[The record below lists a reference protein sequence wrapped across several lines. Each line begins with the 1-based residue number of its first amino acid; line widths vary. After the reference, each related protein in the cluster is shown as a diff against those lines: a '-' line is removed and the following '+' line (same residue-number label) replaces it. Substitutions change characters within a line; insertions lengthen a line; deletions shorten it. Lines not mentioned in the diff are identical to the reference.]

1 MKRFMKKSISILL
14 LFISTCCYKSY
25 SQCIDSSIVRDANK
39 YLIKGAE
46 AREQLCNYQELN
58 ELQRTEIKVYQA
70 KSDSSDQTI
79 SKLVATNKDSEA
91 KNQKLKQKL
100 TRSTWALRSL
110 GVVVAVLSTL
120 LIVK

>member
-1 MKRFMKKSISILL
+1 MKKSILILL

-25 SQCIDSSIVRDANK
+25 SQCIDSSIVRDVNK
-39 YLIKGAE
+39 YLVKGAE
-46 AREQLCNYQELN
+46 AREQLCNCQELT
-58 ELQRTEIKVYQA
+58 ELQHQELKVHQA

-91 KNQKLKQKL
+91 KNQKLEHKL
-100 TRSTWALRSL
+100 TLTTGALKLS
-110 GVVVAVLSTL
+110 GIVIGILSTL